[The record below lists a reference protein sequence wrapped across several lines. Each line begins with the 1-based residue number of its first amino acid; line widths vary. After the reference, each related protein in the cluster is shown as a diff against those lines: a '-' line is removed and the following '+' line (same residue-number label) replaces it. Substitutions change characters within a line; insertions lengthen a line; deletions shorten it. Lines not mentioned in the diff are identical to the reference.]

1 MKKIE
6 KDRNKERKSKRR
18 RERERERVNRMK
30 RTYERGRV
38 KENRENCSFT
48 AYRKTKARPFL
59 KRFMANQ
66 IFAVCSGVAGRN
78 FQHEVVI
85 LRDHL

>member
-1 MKKIE
+1 
-6 KDRNKERKSKRR
+6 
-18 RERERERVNRMK
+18 MK
-30 RTYERGRV
+30 RT
-38 KENRENCSFT
+38 REGGLEKGGNCSFT

-59 KRFMANQ
+59 KRFMGNE
-66 IFAVCSGVAGRN
+66 IFAVCSAVGGRN